1 MARWLLAVVA
11 VLVVV
16 GVSATAAAAKD
27 LQPGDLRVCG
37 TAGHCVPIVQ
47 RPVLKSLSSF
57 YYSPGQPPVAP
68 APRHGQPMLQ
78 LVFPNG
84 YVTGIV
90 VAGRFLSYGVNLGR
104 FSTSVWYRLP
114 SPTAEALRRLL
125 STVRPLHFSACAAR
139 LANAG
144 PTLSTLPRCARR

>member
-1 MARWLLAVVA
+1 MARWLLAV
-11 VLVVV
+11 LVVM
-16 GVSATAAAAKD
+16 GVCASAASAKD
-27 LQPGDLRVCG
+27 FQPGDLRVCG
-37 TAGHCVPIVQ
+37 AAGRCAPIVEQ
-47 RPVLKSLSSF
+47 PVLHSLSSF
-57 YYSPGQPPVAP
+57 YYSPGQPPIAS
-68 APRHGQPMLQ
+68 APRVGQPMLQ

-90 VAGRFLSYGVNLGR
+90 VGGRFLSYGVNLGR

-114 SPTAEALRRLL
+114 SPTAEALRRLT